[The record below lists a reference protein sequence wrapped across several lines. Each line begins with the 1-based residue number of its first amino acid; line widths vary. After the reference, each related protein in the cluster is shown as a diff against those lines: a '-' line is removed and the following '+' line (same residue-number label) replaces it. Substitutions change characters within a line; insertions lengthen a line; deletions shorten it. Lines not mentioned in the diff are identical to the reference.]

1 MKNKRSGETNDEV
14 RGQRNL
20 RLNGPDSKKNTKVRK
35 NLQRLGGRGLSL
47 EAFANA
53 KSRSSNYNPALIKKQ
68 REFYKNA
75 KYVRKYKKS
84 LKQDEH
90 QSGSVPVT
98 RLSEEQDQYVT
109 KEEDAMIKKK
119 YNKRKNG
126 ASLKELYENK
136 REEKEKERLERE
148 GIVKAKEEERK
159 RSEAQRKALRAK
171 MLKRTKTGQPVM
183 KYRIE
188 HLLET
193 LEGSSTTSRLT

>member
-1 MKNKRSGETNDEV
+1 M
-14 RGQRNL
+14 Q
-20 RLNGPDSKKNTKVRK
+20 
-35 NLQRLGGRGLSL
+35 
-47 EAFANA
+47 
-53 KSRSSNYNPALIKKQ
+53 
-68 REFYKNA
+68 
-75 KYVRKYKKS
+75 
-84 LKQDEH
+84 
-90 QSGSVPVT
+90 
-98 RLSEEQDQYVT
+98 EQDQYVT